1 MEAGR
6 GGAAWAPRH
15 PTRWEAGDE
24 DPRATRRRTDNA
36 EGESER
42 VRAGGDGGGES
53 AADASDGEGVG
64 AERAVA
70 ARGAA
75 PSDDARRKRPLSQTV
90 ASLHQNEGGDPR
102 GGRIEVDLTGGTEDS
117 RRSRVAGKQPV
128 QYDETKRR
136 AKRRGGAAAGE
147 PRGYMDRG
155 NRAGVK
161 RGHSGIVVGAAVM
174 ERTVRG
180 RYEWRDAGLAATGRA
195 GRQART
201 HG

>member
-1 MEAGR
+1 MTA
-6 GGAAWAPRH
+6 H
-15 PTRWEAGDE
+15 
-24 DPRATRRRTDNA
+24 
-36 EGESER
+36 
-42 VRAGGDGGGES
+42 
-53 AADASDGEGVG
+53 
-64 AERAVA
+64 
-70 ARGAA
+70 GAA
-75 PSDDARRKRPLSQTV
+75 PSDVARRKRPLSQTV

-102 GGRIEVDLTGGTEDS
+102 GGRIEVDLTGSAGDGRPS
-117 RRSRVAGKQPV
+117 RSAGKQPV
-128 QYDETKRR
+128 RYDETKRR
-136 AKRRGGAAAGE
+136 ATRRRGAATDG

-155 NRAGVK
+155 GRAGIK